1 MASTSL
7 YWRTIAVLSVIMGI
21 GTVVLTIEASYYA
34 RRAADDAYDRLL
46 IGAALQIAE
55 NISVQD
61 GVVSVDPPASAF
73 ETLALAPDDRIFYKV
88 TDPNGKILTGYD
100 DMPTIARRTSP
111 AQSGPVLGDGTYL
124 DVPVRLVMIG
134 RFLSDAAVP
143 GWAQVLLA
151 QTRQARIELARDLST
166 KAYTILAVMM
176 VLAFLGV
183 MLAVRLALSPL
194 RVIERTLQVRDP
206 KNLAPLAIQA
216 PHEIATLV
224 TSINFFMGRLA
235 SRIRLMERFIAD
247 AAHQIRTPLT
257 ALASQVDLLASAGEQ
272 DREQHQRRVQERTA
286 QLSRLTNQLLN
297 HAMVIHRVEVV
308 SFGKVDLCRLA
319 GEALIHAVPLSVDR
333 DILIGLDAPPH
344 PVHIQGDEVSLREA
358 LSNLLHNAVKHGAC
372 SRLDIELSENDA
384 WAVLAVIDD
393 GPGIPQAEWEQAK
406 LPFYSSADTGSGL
419 GLAIVNDVV
428 KGHGGRLEFE
438 CRGGSFAAIIY
449 LPRHRP
455 DMQASDKST

>member
-1 MASTSL
+1 
-7 YWRTIAVLSVIMGI
+7 
-21 GTVVLTIEASYYA
+21 
-34 RRAADDAYDRLL
+34 
-46 IGAALQIAE
+46 
-55 NISVQD
+55 
-61 GVVSVDPPASAF
+61 
-73 ETLALAPDDRIFYKV
+73 
-88 TDPNGKILTGYD
+88 
-100 DMPTIARRTSP
+100 
-111 AQSGPVLGDGTYL
+111 
-124 DVPVRLVMIG
+124 
-134 RFLSDAAVP
+134 
-143 GWAQVLLA
+143 
-151 QTRQARIELARDLST
+151 
-166 KAYTILAVMM
+166 
-176 VLAFLGV
+176 
-183 MLAVRLALSPL
+183 
-194 RVIERTLQVRDP
+194 
-206 KNLAPLAIQA
+206 
-216 PHEIATLV
+216 
-224 TSINFFMGRLA
+224 
-235 SRIRLMERFIAD
+235 MERFIAD

-297 HAMVIHRVEVV
+297 HAMVIHRAEVV